1 MLWDVNYTIFKC
13 ISFIQMESNLLNNC
27 TFTDT
32 EKTNNIYK
40 SWIKNISYNLTYFL
54 LSSYQ
59 WKIWFI
65 IFKSIF
71 LSTIIILI
79 FNKHTLIRNTYCITF
94 AFSQILSDFIIKLLL
109 TFTISIWI
117 KFIFFFYQTIFK
129 SFMAYFLVWMSS

>member
-79 FNKHTLIRNTYCITF
+79 FNKHTLIRNTNCITF